1 MKKEEQSFGCG
12 ISVSQKGHALSGWI
26 LRIVPLFAMLFAT
39 LAAKAAGDGDGV
51 KFNPG
56 VRYSQWAINSRAH
69 DFYANSTAF
78 GLAKYK
84 ADGTSVEI
92 KRKDSKDKLDYVPG
106 LVAKSMIE
114 AADYYQ
120 NFDWSKPWFASVKEY
135 GDAYYN
141 SVPNGGGSLDD
152 LNAVKLYI
160 GIYNYKNASATDKEN
175 AQTAIGRATIGLIAH
190 NKNNSIPSGTLASD
204 AVVGGWF
211 HKTAYNNQMWL
222 DGAYMGSALLAQ
234 IVNFNGAG
242 SNVFGSADKDWE
254 MVFKQLNIVWNQ
266 CWNSTDK
273 LMYHAFEANAGTGKS
288 NSHADTWAGL
298 NGTTKPYTFHS
309 AAYWGRANA
318 WYIFALVDALEAMD
332 KAGRTTDANYTT
344 LQSHLKDLAA
354 GIVARQASNGGWYQL
369 LDKTDSFEATSYN
382 SNWSGK
388 PKSATNYIET
398 SATAIFSAALFKAAR
413 LGLIDATY
421 KENAKKAFECL
432 VNNYT
437 YLKDGSLEI
446 WGSCRSAG
454 LGGGTGTDYAKG
466 GKKYRDGSNE
476 YYLLGYDVPMVK
488 KKEGLTEGKVLGGFI
503 MAATEYERAYQNQ
516 DNASQILFSYDL
528 KPAYDL
534 TQSGATAPKVEVCG
548 TGAANATYQWY
559 DATTKVAVEGATE
572 AQFIPQTTGNYYCKA
587 TVDNTSIQTSATNIK
602 VNSNSSADKQK
613 FTVTATAVNG
623 TVEIKDGADN
633 VVTSGTQV
641 EEGTKLIFTAKANT
655 GYVFDSWTAT
665 GGEASDNVYTIS
677 SIAADVNVK
686 ANFKKENTGGGDT
699 GGETTTE
706 TVFSMVTTAESDVSV
721 ASGDTK
727 TLDGNADKTGGSA
740 ELYNGKSSATV
751 MISKTEGV
759 KLNGSRNS
767 YMKVTLNK
775 PLAKGDVIAAPD
787 CGSSFYVTSAD
798 TKTTDAPEVN
808 ATGYTIPENSD
819 LIGKTVIYFWS
830 GKGKSI
836 TITRKTT
843 TQTTSPLVI
852 AVENVE
858 MNVTDEE
865 TLQPEVRVYGIGD
878 KLLTLG
884 TDYKLSF
891 STDNDNVTINDK
903 GVFTA
908 AGSQFNY
915 TEGVT
920 HVTVTATPS
929 EKLAGQYTK
938 ATEDF
943 TFTVRKGKMKPEFMS
958 AFNATTIKVAKGTK
972 KTIEV
977 PLNYGGEDVSGY
989 FDVKYSCSPSL
1000 KLTNSDNKMTCN
1012 FGNEGTYQIT
1022 VSATPKI
1029 INKGTDTEFDYSQE
1043 YDAPEAVTF
1052 TVDVNSYTVPK
1063 VTLDPSTDK
1072 TIYVG
1077 QVVDAP
1083 AVSVTDA
1090 QDTAIDKSK
1099 YTMEWTSFAPDVCK
1113 VDATTGKIEGVSAG
1127 DKVKI
1132 QLKVSGNGFEDVF
1145 AYLLVSVDDPAKY
1158 RVKAPGSGMTYS
1170 PMTPFFNQNKTLA
1183 VTLGGWSF
1191 TNRSEAPVSK
1201 EGLTYGDNNKWAKD
1215 SSKATWVIKGFDY
1228 YLPGLT
1234 CQNARQEDGV
1244 CPLPSETQWYD
1255 GKLQKVKG
1263 GTVDPMFY
1271 VPCSGAY
1278 LTVEP
1283 KTNGKVS
1290 VSVFQNGVF
1299 DKSGGVYAY
1308 RPQRRVF
1315 VLDEAGKVVASEAT
1329 ISATGGKLS
1338 VADKNATGDL
1348 KDPYK
1353 ITNYPCNITG
1363 LASGP
1368 STTGGGKKNSNPS
1381 PTIEDVKN
1389 HFRCM
1394 TSFEM
1399 TATGFQNN
1407 VYESNIDNK
1416 VTWGSYATPNNGADD
1431 NVKGSHGWSVLVD
1444 AAVTYTF
1451 DVKAGKT
1458 YYIYNYGS
1466 KLGFYGFSFDEAK
1479 GQTVKNYEFDEA
1491 AANTI
1496 ELTKAGELTTAKVNR
1511 AMAAGVWTTCVLP
1524 FSLNK
1529 QQVDAIFGKTYDRD
1543 TPNGTQIL
1551 YFDRVE
1557 GTKAIFV
1564 RHAYNNIVAGKPFL
1578 IKPTKDVASINT
1590 AEVKGYPYVTIEN
1603 TQPAEWCSGNGY
1615 VWMSSYSNGLTVK
1628 EGDCFIS
1635 NKDGSFKNFVGDPG
1649 TLKGFRGY
1657 LKNIGTN
1664 GVSEAKKL
1672 TVGMGSNV
1680 TTDETSAIDGIL
1692 IDGDMPADS
1701 VTAADGKV
1709 YNLNGQVVATSYR
1722 QFQALP
1728 GGVYVVN
1735 GKKVVK

>member
-92 KRKDSKDKLDYVPG
+92 KRNDTKKKLDYVPG

-135 GDAYYN
+135 GDDYYN

-160 GIYNYKNASATDKEN
+160 GIYNYKNASATDKTN
-175 AQTAIGRATIGLIAH
+175 AQTAIGRATEGLIAH
-190 NKNNSIPSGTLASD
+190 NKNNSIQSGTLAGD

-211 HKTAYNNQMWL
+211 HKEAYNNQMWL

-234 IVNFNGAG
+234 IVNFNGDG

-254 MVFKQLNIVWNQ
+254 MVVKQLNIVWNM

-273 LMYHAFEANAGTGKS
+273 LMYHAFEANAGTGTSK
-288 NSHADTWAGL
+288 SHADTWAGL

-318 WYIFALVDALEAMD
+318 WYIFALVDALEAMGN
-332 KAGRTTDANYTT
+332 AGRTSDTNYST
-344 LQSHLKDLAA
+344 LKSHLQELAA

-369 LDKTDSFEATSYN
+369 LDKTDSFKATSYN
-382 SNWSGK
+382 GK
-388 PKSATNYIET
+388 SASATNYIET

-437 YLKDGSLEI
+437 YMKDGSLEI

-488 KKEGLTEGKVLGGFI
+488 KTDNLTEGKVLGGFI
-503 MAATEYERAYQNQ
+503 MAATEYERAYQQNQ
-516 DNASQILFSYDL
+516 DGSAQILFSYDL
-528 KPAYDL
+528 KPSYDL
-534 TQSGATAPKVEVCG
+534 TQSGAAAPVVEVCG
-548 TGAANATYQWY
+548 TDAAKATYQWY
-559 DATTKVAVEGATE
+559 DATTKVAVEGATK
-572 AQFIPQTTGNYYCKA
+572 AQFTPQATGDYYCVA
-587 TVDNTSIQTSATNIK
+587 TVGNTSIQTSATNIK
-602 VNSNSSADKQK
+602 VNSGSSADKQK
-613 FTVTATAVNG
+613 FTVTATAENG
-623 TVEIKDGADN
+623 TVEIKDGAGN

-641 EEGTKLIFTAKANT
+641 EEGTKLVFTANANT
-655 GYVFDSWTAT
+655 GYVFDSWTAI
-665 GGEASDNVYTIS
+665 GGAADGNVYTIS
-677 SIAADVNVK
+677 SLNADANVT
-686 ANFKKENTGGGDT
+686 ANFKEKNTGGGETVETTLFSMEINSSPASLTVAKGTADVPTYKQLTGEHAAIT
-699 GGETTTE
+699 GGT
-706 TVFSMVTTAESDVSV
+706 
-721 ASGDTK
+721 
-727 TLDGNADKTGGSA
+727 
-740 ELYNGKSSATV
+740 
-751 MISKTEGV
+751 
-759 KLNGSRNS
+759 
-767 YMKVTLNK
+767 VTLVNTRSKDWTPFSNNYITVSDQSKNYIRINFDK
-775 PLAKGDVIAAPD
+775 PLDAGDVINIKDNSKAFKLSAEASSSNSVSTSN
-787 CGSSFYVTSAD
+787 GSYTL
-798 TKTTDAPEVN
+798 DA
-808 ATGYTIPENSD
+808 NSV
-819 LIGKTVIYFWS
+819 LKGKKEIFVFWS
-830 GKGKSI
+830 DKSNPLSSI

-852 AVENVE
+852 AVEDVE

-865 TLQPEVRVYGIGD
+865 TRQPEVRVYGIGD
-878 KLLTLG
+878 KLLTLC

-891 STDNDNVTINDK
+891 STDNNNVTIKD

-920 HVTVTATPS
+920 NVTVTATPS
-929 EKLAGQYTK
+929 AALAGKYTK
-938 ATEDF
+938 AITTF
-943 TFTVRKGKMKPEFMS
+943 TFTVRKGKMKPVFMP
-958 AFNATTIKVAKGTK
+958 AFKGATIKVKTGTK

-977 PLNYGGEDVSGY
+977 PLNYGGENVSGY

-1000 KLTNSDNKMTCN
+1000 KLTNSNNTMACT
-1012 FGNEGTYQIT
+1012 FSTVGTYTIT

-1029 INKGTDTEFDYSQE
+1029 INQGTDDEFNYADE
-1043 YDAPEAVTF
+1043 YDAPDNVTF
-1052 TVDVNSYTVPK
+1052 TVEVSGSYTVPT
-1063 VTLDPSTDK
+1063 VILNPSTDK

-1077 QVVDAP
+1077 DVVDAP

-1090 QDTAIDKSK
+1090 SDTAIDN

-1113 VDATTGKIEGVSAG
+1113 VDAATGKIEGVSAG

-1132 QLKVSGNGFEDVF
+1132 QLRVSGDSFEDVF
-1145 AYLLVSVDDPAKY
+1145 KYVLVSVDDPAKY
-1158 RVKAPGSGMTYS
+1158 RVKAPKSGVTYS
-1170 PMTPFFNQNKTLA
+1170 PMTPFFNGDNTLA

-1191 TNRSEAPVSK
+1191 TDRPKAPVSS
-1201 EGLTYGDNNKWAKD
+1201 EGLTYGTNNKWADD

-1234 CQNARQEDGV
+1234 CQNARQEDGA

-1338 VADKNATGDL
+1338 VADKSATGDL

-1389 HFRCM
+1389 HFRGM

-1431 NVKGSHGWSVLVD
+1431 NVMGSHGWSVLVD

-1496 ELTKAGELTTAKVNR
+1496 ELTKPGELATAKVNR
-1511 AMAAGVWTTCVLP
+1511 KMTAGVWTTCVLP

-1529 QQVDAIFGKTYDRD
+1529 QQVDAIFGNTYDRD

-1551 YFDRVE
+1551 YFDRVK

-1603 TQPAEWCSGNGY
+1603 SQPAEWCKGNGY
-1615 VWMSSYSNGLTVK
+1615 VWMSSYSNDLTVQA
-1628 EGDCFIS
+1628 GDCFIS
-1635 NKDGSFKNFVGDPG
+1635 NNDGSFKNFVGESG

-1657 LKNIGTN
+1657 LKHIGTN
-1664 GVSEAKKL
+1664 GVSEPKKL

-1680 TTDETSAIDGIL
+1680 TSDETSAIDGIL
-1692 IDGDMPADS
+1692 IDDDMPADS

-1722 QFQALP
+1722 QFQTLP

>member
-39 LAAKAAGDGDGV
+39 VVAKAAGDGDGV

-92 KRKDSKDKLDYVPG
+92 KRNDTKKKLDYVPG

-120 NFDWSKPWFASVKEY
+120 DFDWSKPWFASLKEY

-175 AQTAIGRATIGLIAH
+175 AQTAIGRATAGLIAH
-190 NKNNSIPSGTLASD
+190 NNSYSIQSGTLAGD

-211 HKTAYNNQMWL
+211 HKEAYNNQMWL

-234 IVNFNGAG
+234 IVNFNGDG
-242 SNVFGSADKDWE
+242 SNVFGSANDDWN
-254 MVFKQLNIVWNQ
+254 MVFKQLNIVWNM

-273 LMYHAFEANAGTGKS
+273 LMYHAFEANAGTGTSK
-288 NSHADTWAGL
+288 SHADTWAGL
-298 NGTTKPYTFHS
+298 NGTTEPYTFHS

-318 WYIFALVDALEAMD
+318 WYIFALVDALEAMG
-332 KAGRTTDANYTT
+332 KAGRTSDANYTT
-344 LQSHLKDLAA
+344 LKTHLQDLAA
-354 GIVARQASNGGWYQL
+354 GIVARQTSDGGWYQL

-388 PKSATNYIET
+388 PSSATNYIET

-413 LGLIDATY
+413 LGLIDAKY

-454 LGGGTGTDYAKG
+454 LGGGTDGIYAEG
-466 GKKYRDGSNE
+466 GKKFRDGSNE

-488 KKEGLTEGKVLGGFI
+488 KTEGITEGKVLGGFI

-516 DNASQILFSYDL
+516 DGSAQILFSYDL

-548 TGAANATYQWY
+548 TDAANATYQWY
-559 DATTKVAVEGATE
+559 DATTKVAVEGATK
-572 AQFIPQTTGNYYCKA
+572 AQFTPQTTGNYYCEA
-587 TVDNTSIQTSATNIK
+587 TVGSTSIKTSATNIK
-602 VNSNSSADKQK
+602 VN
-613 FTVTATAVNG
+613 
-623 TVEIKDGADN
+623 
-633 VVTSGTQV
+633 
-641 EEGTKLIFTAKANT
+641 
-655 GYVFDSWTAT
+655 
-665 GGEASDNVYTIS
+665 
-677 SIAADVNVK
+677 
-686 ANFKKENTGGGDT
+686 NTGGGET
-699 GGETTTE
+699 GGETTL
-706 TVFSMVTTAESDVSV
+706 FSMVTTAASDVSV
-721 ASGDTK
+721 ASGATQS
-727 TLDGNADKTGGSA
+727 LDGNADKTGGSA

-759 KLNGSRNS
+759 KLNGSSKS
-767 YMKVTLNK
+767 YMQVTLDK
-775 PLAKGDVIAAPD
+775 PLAKGDVIAAPG
-787 CGSSFYVTSAD
+787 CGYSFYVTSAD

-819 LIGKTVIYFWS
+819 LIGKNVVYFWS
-830 GKGKSI
+830 GKGKTV

-843 TQTTSPLVI
+843 TPTTSPLVI
-852 AVENVE
+852 AVDDVE
-858 MNVTDEE
+858 MNVTDEM
-865 TLQPEVRVYGIGD
+865 TKQPEVKVYGIGD
-878 KLLTLG
+878 KLLTLD

-929 EKLAGQYTK
+929 AELAGQYTE
-938 ATEDF
+938 ATENF
-943 TFTVRKGKMKPEFMS
+943 TFTVRKGKMKPVFMP
-958 AFNATTIKVAKGTK
+958 AFKGATIKVKTGTK

-989 FDVKYSCSPSL
+989 FDVTYSCSPSL
-1000 KLTNSDNKMTCN
+1000 KLTNSNNTMTCT
-1012 FGNEGTYQIT
+1012 FSTAGTYTIT
-1022 VSATPKI
+1022 VSATPKV
-1029 INKGTDTEFDYSQE
+1029 INQGKDDEFNYADE
-1043 YDAPEAVTF
+1043 YDAPETVTF
-1052 TVDVNSYTVPK
+1052 TVDVSGDYTVPK
-1063 VTLDPSTDK
+1063 VTLNPSAAK

-1077 QVVDAP
+1077 DVVDAP

-1090 QDTAIDKSK
+1090 QGTAIDKSK

-1113 VDATTGKIEGVSAG
+1113 VDARTGKIEGVSTG

-1158 RVKAPGSGMTYS
+1158 RVKAPGSGVTYS
-1170 PMTPFFNQNKTLA
+1170 PMTPLFNQNKTLA

-1191 TNRSEAPVSK
+1191 TDRDTAPVSK
-1201 EGLTYGDNNKWAKD
+1201 EGLTYGDKNKWADD

-1234 CQNARQEDGV
+1234 CQNARQEDGA

-1329 ISATGGKLS
+1329 ISATGGKLT

-1363 LASGP
+1363 LATGP
-1368 STTGGGKKNSNPS
+1368 ATTGGGKDSNPS
-1381 PTIEDVKN
+1381 PKVEEVMK
-1389 HFRCM
+1389 HFRGM
-1394 TSFEM
+1394 TSFVM
-1399 TATGFQNN
+1399 TEAGFQNN

-1416 VTWGSYATPNNGADD
+1416 VTWGDNATPNNGADD

-1479 GQTVKNYEFDEA
+1479 GQPVTNYEFNDGET
-1491 AANTI
+1491 NI
-1496 ELTKAGELTTAKVNR
+1496 IVPTKAGELTTAKVNR
-1511 AMAAGVWTTCVLP
+1511 AMTAGVWTTCVLP

-1529 QQVDAIFGKTYDRD
+1529 QQVDAIFGKTYDRETSD
-1543 TPNGTQIL
+1543 GTQIL

-1590 AEVKGYPYVTIEN
+1590 AEVEGYPYVTIEN
-1603 TQPAEWCSGNGY
+1603 TQPAEWCKGNGY
-1615 VWMSSYSNGLTVK
+1615 VWMSSYSNDLTVQA
-1628 EGDCFIS
+1628 GDCFIS

>member
-92 KRKDSKDKLDYVPG
+92 KRNDTKKKLDYVPG

-160 GIYNYKNASATDKEN
+160 GIYNYKNASATDKTN
-175 AQTAIGRATIGLIAH
+175 AQTAIGRATEGLIAH
-190 NKNNSIPSGTLASD
+190 NNSYSIQSGTLAGD

-211 HKTAYNNQMWL
+211 HKEAYNNQMWL

-254 MVFKQLNIVWNQ
+254 MVVKQLNIVWDM

-273 LMYHAFEANAGTGKS
+273 LMYHAFEANAGTGTSK
-288 NSHADTWAGL
+288 SHADTWAGL

-318 WYIFALVDALEAMD
+318 WYIFALVDALEAMG
-332 KAGRTTDANYTT
+332 KAGRTTDANYST
-344 LQSHLKDLAA
+344 LNSHLQELAA

-369 LDKTDSFEATSYN
+369 LDKTDSFKATSYN
-382 SNWSGK
+382 GK
-388 PKSATNYIET
+388 SASATNYIET
-398 SATAIFSAALFKAAR
+398 SATAIFSAALFKAVR
-413 LGLIDATY
+413 LGLIDAKY

-488 KKEGLTEGKVLGGFI
+488 KSEGLTEGKVLGGFI

-534 TQSGATAPKVEVCG
+534 TQSDATAPKVEVCG
-548 TGAANATYQWY
+548 TGAAKATYQWY
-559 DATTKVAVEGATE
+559 DATTKVAVEGATK
-572 AQFIPQTTGNYYCKA
+572 AQFTPQTTGNYYCEA
-587 TVDNTSIQTSATNIK
+587 TVGNTSIQTSATNIK
-602 VNSNSSADKQK
+602 VN
-613 FTVTATAVNG
+613 
-623 TVEIKDGADN
+623 
-633 VVTSGTQV
+633 
-641 EEGTKLIFTAKANT
+641 
-655 GYVFDSWTAT
+655 
-665 GGEASDNVYTIS
+665 
-677 SIAADVNVK
+677 
-686 ANFKKENTGGGDT
+686 NTGGGET

-706 TVFSMVTTAESDVSV
+706 TVFSYDVP
-721 ASGDTK
+721 ASGELSTTDTNE
-727 TLDGNADKTGGSA
+727 GVTGGKIMFA
-740 ELYNGKSSATV
+740 SS
-751 MISKTEGV
+751 KNEGDRYKIDNDAKYV
-759 KLNGSRNS
+759 
-767 YMKVTLNK
+767 KVTLSGNSLK
-775 PLAKGDVIAAPD
+775 AGDVISVKASASNSGYGCFAALDTDKKTTLKLGNLTDKGPED
-787 CGSSFYVTSAD
+787 ISYTVTERDILNGQSSFYLFR
-798 TKTTDAPEVN
+798 E
-808 ATGYTIPENSD
+808 
-819 LIGKTVIYFWS
+819 S
-830 GKGKSI
+830 GKSIYVHSI

-843 TQTTSPLVI
+843 TPTTSPLVI

-865 TLQPEVRVYGIGD
+865 TRQPEVRVYGIGD

-891 STDNDNVTINDK
+891 STDNNNVTIKD

-920 HVTVTATPS
+920 NVTVTATPS
-929 EKLAGQYTK
+929 AGLAEKYTEAK
-938 ATEDF
+938 WTF
-943 TFTVRKGKMKPEFMS
+943 KFTVRKGKMKPVFMP
-958 AFNATTIKVAKGTK
+958 AFKGATIKVTKGTK

-977 PLNYGGEDVSGY
+977 PLNYGGENVSGY

-1000 KLTNSDNKMTCN
+1000 KLTNSNNTMACT
-1012 FGNEGTYQIT
+1012 FSTVGTYTIT

-1029 INKGTDTEFDYSQE
+1029 INQGTDDEFNYADE
-1043 YDAPEAVTF
+1043 YDAPDNVTF
-1052 TVDVNSYTVPK
+1052 TVEVSGSYTVPT
-1063 VTLDPSTDK
+1063 VILNPSTDK

-1077 QVVDAP
+1077 DVVDAP

-1090 QDTAIDKSK
+1090 SDTAIDN

-1113 VDATTGKIEGVSAG
+1113 VDAATGKIEGVSAG

-1132 QLKVSGNGFEDVF
+1132 QLRVSGDGFEDVF
-1145 AYLLVSVDDPAKY
+1145 KYVLVSVDAPAKY
-1158 RVKAPGSGMTYS
+1158 RVKAPKSGVTYS
-1170 PMTPFFNQNKTLA
+1170 PMTPFFNGDNTLA

-1191 TNRSEAPVSK
+1191 TDRDTAPVSK
-1201 EGLTYGDNNKWAKD
+1201 KGLTYGDKNKWADD

-1234 CQNARQEDGV
+1234 CQNARQEDGA

-1255 GKLQKVKG
+1255 GKLQKVEG
-1263 GTVDPMFY
+1263 STVDPMFY

-1338 VADKNATGDL
+1338 VADKSATGDL

-1389 HFRCM
+1389 HFRGM

-1431 NVKGSHGWSVLVD
+1431 NVMGSHGWSVLVD

-1496 ELTKAGELTTAKVNR
+1496 ELTKPGELATAKVNR
-1511 AMAAGVWTTCVLP
+1511 KMTAGVWTTCVLP

-1529 QQVDAIFGKTYDRD
+1529 QQVDAIFGNTYDRE

-1551 YFDRVE
+1551 YFDRVK

-1590 AEVKGYPYVTIEN
+1590 ADVEAYPYVTIEN
-1603 TQPAEWCSGNGY
+1603 TKPAEWCSGNGY
-1615 VWMSSYSNGLTVK
+1615 VWMSSYSNDLTVQA
-1628 EGDCFIS
+1628 GDCFIS
-1635 NKDGSFKNFVGDPG
+1635 NNDGSFKNFVGESG

-1657 LKNIGTN
+1657 LKHIGTN
-1664 GVSEAKKL
+1664 GVSEPKKL

-1692 IDGDMPADS
+1692 IDGAMPADS

>member
-39 LAAKAAGDGDGV
+39 VAAKAAGDGDGV

-92 KRKDSKDKLDYVPG
+92 KRNDTKKKLDYVPG

-135 GDAYYN
+135 GDDYYN

-160 GIYNYKNASATDKEN
+160 GIYNYKNASATDKTN
-175 AQTAIGRATIGLIAH
+175 AQTAIGRATEGLIAH
-190 NKNNSIPSGTLASD
+190 NKNNSIQSGTLAGD

-211 HKTAYNNQMWL
+211 HKEAYNNQMWL

-234 IVNFNGAG
+234 IVNFNGDG

-254 MVFKQLNIVWNQ
+254 MVVKQLNIVWNM

-273 LMYHAFEANAGTGKS
+273 LMYHAFEANAGTGTSK
-288 NSHADTWAGL
+288 SHADTWAGL

-318 WYIFALVDALEAMD
+318 WYIFALVDALEAMG
-332 KAGRTTDANYTT
+332 KAGRTSDANYTT
-344 LQSHLKDLAA
+344 LKNHLQDLAA
-354 GIVARQASNGGWYQL
+354 GIVARQTSDGGWYQL

-382 SNWSGK
+382 GK
-388 PKSATNYIET
+388 SASATNYIET

-437 YLKDGSLEI
+437 YMKDGSLEI

-488 KKEGLTEGKVLGGFI
+488 KTDNLTEGKVLGGFI
-503 MAATEYERAYQNQ
+503 MAATEYERAYQQNQ
-516 DNASQILFSYDL
+516 DGSAQILFSYDL
-528 KPAYDL
+528 KPSYDL
-534 TQSGATAPKVEVCG
+534 TQSGAAAPVVEVCG
-548 TGAANATYQWY
+548 TDAAKATYQWY
-559 DATTKVAVEGATE
+559 DATTKVAVEGATK
-572 AQFIPQTTGNYYCKA
+572 AQFTPQTTGNYYCEA
-587 TVDNTSIQTSATNIK
+587 TVGSTSIQTSATNIK
-602 VNSNSSADKQK
+602 VNSGSSADKQK
-613 FTVTATAVNG
+613 FTVTATAENG
-623 TVEIKDGADN
+623 TVEIKDGAGN

-641 EEGTKLIFTAKANT
+641 EEGTKLVFTANANT

-699 GGETTTE
+699 METTL
-706 TVFSMVTTAESDVSV
+706 FSMVTTTTNKVRV
-721 ASGDTK
+721 ASKTIQ
-727 TLDGNADKTGGSA
+727 TLDNYANITGGSA
-740 ELYNGKSSATV
+740 VLYNGHATDEKE
-751 MISKTEGV
+751 MISSTDGV
-759 KLNGSRNS
+759 KLNGSNMS

-775 PLAKGDVIAAPD
+775 PLAKGDVIAAPG
-787 CGSSFYVTSAD
+787 CGSPFYVTSAD

-843 TQTTSPLVI
+843 TPTTYPLVI
-852 AVENVE
+852 AVEDVE

-878 KLLTLG
+878 KLLTLC

-891 STDNDNVTINDK
+891 STDNNNVTIKD

-920 HVTVTATPS
+920 NVTVTATPS
-929 EKLAGQYTK
+929 AALAGKYTK
-938 ATEDF
+938 AITTF
-943 TFTVRKGKMKPEFMS
+943 TFTVRKGKMKPVFMP
-958 AFNATTIKVAKGTK
+958 AFKGATIKVKTGTK

-977 PLNYGGEDVSGY
+977 PLNYGGENVSGY

-1000 KLTNSDNKMTCN
+1000 KLTNSNNTMTCT
-1012 FGNEGTYQIT
+1012 FSTAGKYTIT

-1029 INKGTDTEFDYSQE
+1029 INQGTDDEFNYADE
-1043 YDAPEAVTF
+1043 YDAPDNVTF
-1052 TVDVNSYTVPK
+1052 TVEVSGSYTVPT
-1063 VTLDPSTDK
+1063 VTLNPSTDK

-1077 QVVDAP
+1077 DVVDAP

-1090 QDTAIDKSK
+1090 QDTAIDNSK
-1099 YTMEWTSFAPDVCK
+1099 YKMEWTSFAPDVCK
-1113 VDATTGKIEGVSAG
+1113 VDAATGKIEGVSAG

-1132 QLKVSGNGFEDVF
+1132 QLRVSGDSFEDVF
-1145 AYLLVSVDDPAKY
+1145 KYVLVSVDDPAKY
-1158 RVKAPGSGMTYS
+1158 RVKAPKSGVTYS
-1170 PMTPFFNQNKTLA
+1170 PMTPFFNGDNTLA

-1191 TNRSEAPVSK
+1191 TDRPKAPVSS
-1201 EGLTYGDNNKWAKD
+1201 EGLTYGDKNKWADD

-1234 CQNARQEDGV
+1234 CQNARQEDGA

-1315 VLDEAGKVVASEAT
+1315 VLDEAGKLVASEAT

-1338 VADKNATGDL
+1338 VADKSATGDL

-1389 HFRCM
+1389 HFRGM

-1431 NVKGSHGWSVLVD
+1431 NVMGSHGWSVLVD

-1496 ELTKAGELTTAKVNR
+1496 ELTKPGELATAKVNR
-1511 AMAAGVWTTCVLP
+1511 KMTAGVWTTCVLP

-1529 QQVDAIFGKTYDRD
+1529 QQVDAIFGNTYDRD

-1551 YFDRVE
+1551 YFDRVV

-1603 TQPAEWCSGNGY
+1603 SQPAEWCKGNGY
-1615 VWMSSYSNGLTVK
+1615 VWMSSYSNDLTVK

-1635 NKDGSFKNFVGDPG
+1635 NNDGSFKNFVGESG

-1657 LKNIGTN
+1657 LKHIGTN
-1664 GVSEAKKL
+1664 GVSEPKKL

-1680 TTDETSAIDGIL
+1680 TSDETSAIDGIL

>member
-1 MKKEEQSFGCG
+1 
-12 ISVSQKGHALSGWI
+12 
-26 LRIVPLFAMLFAT
+26 MLFAT
-39 LAAKAAGDGDGV
+39 VVAKAAGDGDGV

-69 DFYANSTAF
+69 DFYANTTKF
-78 GLAKYK
+78 GLAKFD

-92 KRKDSKDKLDYVPG
+92 KRNDTKKKLDYVPG

-160 GIYNYKNASATDKEN
+160 GVYNNKNASETDKKN
-175 AQTAIGRATIGLIAH
+175 AKTAIGRATEGLIAH
-190 NKNNSIPSGTLASD
+190 NNSYSIQSGTLAGD

-211 HKTAYNNQMWL
+211 HKAAYNNQMWL

-234 IVNFNGAG
+234 IVNFNGNG
-242 SNVFGSADKDWE
+242 SNVFGSANDDWN
-254 MVFKQLNIVWNQ
+254 MVFKQLNIVWNM

-273 LMYHAFEANAGTGKS
+273 LMYHAFEANAGTKES
-288 NSHADTWAGL
+288 NSHADTWQGL
-298 NGTTKPYTFHS
+298 NGKTKPYTFHS

-318 WYIFALVDALEAMD
+318 WYIFALVDALEAMG
-332 KAGRTTDANYTT
+332 KTGRTSDTNYTT
-344 LQSHLKDLAA
+344 LRNHLQELAA
-354 GIVARQASNGGWYQL
+354 GIVARQADNGGWYQL
-369 LDKTDSFEATSYN
+369 LDKDNTFTATSYN

-388 PKSATNYIET
+388 PSSATNYIET

-413 LGLIDATY
+413 LGLIDAKY

-437 YLKDGSLEI
+437 YQKDGSLEI

-488 KKEGLTEGKVLGGFI
+488 KSEGITEGKVLGGFI

-516 DNASQILFSYDL
+516 DGSAQILFSYDL
-528 KPAYDL
+528 QPAYDL

-548 TGAANATYQWY
+548 TDAAKATYQWY

-572 AQFIPQTTGNYYCKA
+572 AQFTPQTTGNYYCEA
-587 TVDNTSIQTSATNIK
+587 TVGSTSIKTSATNIN
-602 VNSNSSADKQK
+602 VN
-613 FTVTATAVNG
+613 
-623 TVEIKDGADN
+623 
-633 VVTSGTQV
+633 
-641 EEGTKLIFTAKANT
+641 
-655 GYVFDSWTAT
+655 
-665 GGEASDNVYTIS
+665 
-677 SIAADVNVK
+677 
-686 ANFKKENTGGGDT
+686 NTGGGET

-706 TVFSMVTTAESDVSV
+706 TVFSYDVP
-721 ASGDTK
+721 ASGELSTTDTNE
-727 TLDGNADKTGGSA
+727 GVTGGKIMFA
-740 ELYNGKSSATV
+740 SS
-751 MISKTEGV
+751 KNEGDRCKIDNDAKYV
-759 KLNGSRNS
+759 
-767 YMKVTLNK
+767 KVTLGGNSLK
-775 PLAKGDVIAAPD
+775 AGDVISVKASASNSGYGCFAAL
-787 CGSSFYVTSAD
+787 D
-798 TKTTDAPEVN
+798 TDKKTTLKLGN
-808 ATGYTIPENSD
+808 LT
-819 LIGKTVIYFWS
+819 
-830 GKGKSI
+830 GKGPEDISYTVTESDILNGQSFFYLFRESDKSIYVHSI

-852 AVENVE
+852 AVEDVE

-865 TLQPEVRVYGIGD
+865 TRQPEVKVYGTAD

-884 TDYKLSF
+884 TDYTLSF
-891 STDNDNVTINDK
+891 STDNNNVTINEN

-908 AGSQFNY
+908 AGSKSNY

-920 HVTVTATPS
+920 NVTVTATPS
-929 EKLAGQYTK
+929 AELAGQYTE
-938 ATEDF
+938 ATENF
-943 TFTVRKGKMKPEFMS
+943 TFTVRKGK
-958 AFNATTIKVAKGTK
+958 
-972 KTIEV
+972 
-977 PLNYGGEDVSGY
+977 
-989 FDVKYSCSPSL
+989 
-1000 KLTNSDNKMTCN
+1000 
-1012 FGNEGTYQIT
+1012 
-1022 VSATPKI
+1022 
-1029 INKGTDTEFDYSQE
+1029 
-1043 YDAPEAVTF
+1043 
-1052 TVDVNSYTVPK
+1052 
-1063 VTLDPSTDK
+1063 
-1072 TIYVG
+1072 
-1077 QVVDAP
+1077 
-1083 AVSVTDA
+1083 
-1090 QDTAIDKSK
+1090 
-1099 YTMEWTSFAPDVCK
+1099 
-1113 VDATTGKIEGVSAG
+1113 
-1127 DKVKI
+1127 
-1132 QLKVSGNGFEDVF
+1132 
-1145 AYLLVSVDDPAKY
+1145 DDPAKY
-1158 RVKAPGSGMTYS
+1158 CVKAPGSGVKYS
-1170 PMTPFFNQNKTLA
+1170 PMTPLFNQNKTLA

-1191 TNRSEAPVSK
+1191 TDRDTAPVSK
-1201 EGLTYGDNNKWAKD
+1201 EGLTYGDKNKWADD

-1234 CQNARQEDGV
+1234 CQNARQEDGA

-1329 ISATGGKLS
+1329 ISATGGKLT

-1363 LASGP
+1363 LAKGPLTDGGSGK
-1368 STTGGGKKNSNPS
+1368 SSDKSPS
-1381 PTIEDVKN
+1381 PTVEDVKN
-1389 HFRCM
+1389 HFRGM
-1394 TSFEM
+1394 TSFVM
-1399 TATGFQNN
+1399 TEAGFQNN

-1416 VTWGSYATPNNGADD
+1416 DTWGENATPNNGADD
-1431 NVKGSHGWSVLVD
+1431 NVMGSHGWSVLVD

-1479 GQTVKNYEFDEA
+1479 GQTVKYYEFDEA
-1491 AANTI
+1491 DANTI
-1496 ELTKAGELTTAKVNR
+1496 ELTKAGELSTAKVNR
-1511 AMAAGVWTTCVLP
+1511 AMKAGVWTTCVLP

-1578 IKPTKDVASINT
+1578 IKPAQEVASINT
-1590 AEVKGYPYVTIEN
+1590 EDVEAYPYVTIEN
-1603 TQPAEWCSGNGY
+1603 TKPAEWCSGNGY
-1615 VWMSSYSNGLTVK
+1615 VWMSSYSNDLTVK

-1635 NKDGSFKNFVGDPG
+1635 NKDGSFKNFVGALG